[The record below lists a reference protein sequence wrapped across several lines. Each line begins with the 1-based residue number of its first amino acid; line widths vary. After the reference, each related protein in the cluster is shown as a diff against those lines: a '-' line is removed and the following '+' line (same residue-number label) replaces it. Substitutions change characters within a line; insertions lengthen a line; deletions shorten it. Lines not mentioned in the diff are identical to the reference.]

1 MKVLQR
7 KPSLFGQRLSKLLN
21 IGNLYQRVSSLAKE
35 RLVQI
40 QVLITFQINGVNDP
54 LVPVKLQLFDNVARQ
69 LNTFLFLFQTDG
81 PMTPFLVDTLDEL
94 IREFCAK
101 EIMESSTTVSLR
113 KIDFNKTANQ
123 KSVDQMDLGFAV
135 KYDIQ
140 NLKKF

>member
-1 MKVLQR
+1 MAISTKEQ
-7 KPSLFGQRLSKLLN
+7 PGQGKIDANTSFDHLSN
-21 IGNLYQRVSSLAKE
+21 A
-35 RLVQI
+35 
-40 QVLITFQINGVNDP
+40 VNDP
-54 LVPVKLQLFDNVARQ
+54 LVPVKLLFFDNVAKQ
-69 LNTFLFLFQTDG
+69 LNTFLLLFLTDL
-81 PMTPFLVDTLDEL
+81 MAPFLVETLDEL

-101 EIMESSTTVSLR
+101 EIMEASTTVSFT